1 MTKPRTLGLG
11 TVASGCDSE
20 VDASTRGEALNASV
34 SSSTHSR
41 LYQVEVK
48 LELVRLAFPPSAAWI
63 VTVDVD
69 PMERARGGVHPSDK
83 SERAASALKQLKAL
97 GVSIGE
103 HDIHGRAD
111 IVADHP
117 ELGRRIVEVE
127 GDSSRQ
133 PDQAMYSAL
142 GQILLKWRGTTE
154 HLRYGLAVPNSRR
167 WRQQLVKIPSSIREL
182 LGLELYLVGPG
193 TLTTLRATEAVIV

>member
-1 MTKPRTLGLG
+1 
-11 TVASGCDSE
+11 
-20 VDASTRGEALNASV
+20 LNASV
-34 SSSTHSR
+34 ISTTR
-41 LYQVEVK
+41 RTLYQIEVK
-48 LELVRLAFPPSAAWI
+48 LELVTLAFPPSGGWI

-83 SERAASALKQLKAL
+83 SERAASALQELQAL

-103 HDIHGRAD
+103 HDIYGRAD

-117 ELGRRIVEVE
+117 DLGRRIIEVE

-133 PDQAMYSAL
+133 RDQAMYSAL
-142 GQILLKWRGTTE
+142 AQILLKWRGTTE

-167 WRQQLVKIPSSIREL
+167 WRLQLVKIPSSIREL